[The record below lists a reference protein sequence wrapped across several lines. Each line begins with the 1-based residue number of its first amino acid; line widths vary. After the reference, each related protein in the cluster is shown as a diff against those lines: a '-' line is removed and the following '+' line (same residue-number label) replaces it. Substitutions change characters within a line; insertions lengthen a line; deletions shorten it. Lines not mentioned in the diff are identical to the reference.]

1 MSDRLSAL
9 RLFAR
14 VARTGNFSRAGRE
27 LGLSQPSA
35 SRIAAQLERE
45 VGAAL
50 LTRTT
55 RGVTLTEAG
64 ADYLARIEPLLA
76 GLEDADQAARGTG
89 ELRGTLRVALSSNF
103 GVREVIP
110 RLPGFMQRHPALR
123 IELLVD
129 DRNHD
134 LVNEGLDVALRL
146 GVLKDS
152 SATARRLAVS
162 PGLLAA
168 SPEYLA
174 RAGAADT
181 PESLASHEV
190 IVAPFESR
198 SRSFKRNGRTRSVR
212 FAGRLSVS
220 SRQGAIAAA
229 VAGLGIVPTGVWFC
243 RPELESGA
251 LVQVLRDWEMQPIEL
266 HAVFVPGRAAKP
278 SARAFADY
286 VASELGERS
295 PRIVPSRAR
304 VPGSQAG
311 SGVARAAR
319 ASRNR

>member
-1 MSDRLSAL
+1 MSDRLFAL

-14 VARTGNFSRAGRE
+14 IARTGNFSRAGRE

-35 SRIAAQLERE
+35 YRIAAQLERE
-45 VGAAL
+45 LGTAL

-64 ADYLARIEPLLA
+64 TDYLARIEPLLA
-76 GLEDADQAARGTG
+76 ALEEADYAARGTG

-110 RLPGFMQRHPALR
+110 RLPAFMQRYPAVR

-129 DRNHD
+129 DRYHD
-134 LVNEGLDVALRL
+134 LVNEGIDVALRL

-152 SATARRLAVS
+152 SATARLLAVS

-168 SPEYLA
+168 SPAYLA
-174 RAGAADT
+174 RAGTPDT
-181 PESLASHEV
+181 PESLANHEV

-198 SRSFKRNGRTRSVR
+198 SRTFKRNGRTRSVR
-212 FAGRLSVS
+212 LAGRLSVS
-220 SRQGAIAAA
+220 SRQGTIAAA
-229 VAGLGIVPTGVWFC
+229 VAGLGIVPTGLWFC

-251 LVQVLRDWEMQPIEL
+251 LVQVLSDWEMEPIEL
-266 HAVFVPGRAAKP
+266 HAVFAPGRAAKP
-278 SARAFADY
+278 SARAFADHL
-286 VASELGERS
+286 ASELRERS
-295 PRIVPSRAR
+295 PRASPARPSDRRTTASTAR
-304 VPGSQAG
+304 
-311 SGVARAAR
+311 
-319 ASRNR
+319 

>member
-1 MSDRLSAL
+1 MSDRLFAL

-14 VARTGNFSRAGRE
+14 IARTGNFSRAGRE

-45 VGAAL
+45 LGTAL

-64 ADYLARIEPLLA
+64 TDYLARIEPLLA
-76 GLEDADQAARGTG
+76 ALEEADYAARGTG

-110 RLPGFMQRHPALR
+110 RLPAFMQRYPALR

-134 LVNEGLDVALRL
+134 LVAEGIDVALRL

-152 SATARRLAVS
+152 SATARLLAVS
-162 PGLLAA
+162 SRLLAA
-168 SPEYLA
+168 SPAYLA
-174 RAGAADT
+174 RAGTPDT
-181 PESLASHEV
+181 PESLANHEV
-190 IVAPFESR
+190 IVAPFESH
-198 SRSFKRNGRTRSVR
+198 SRTFKRNGRTRSVR
-212 FAGRLSVS
+212 LAGRLSVS
-220 SRQGAIAAA
+220 SRQGTIAAA
-229 VAGLGIVPTGVWFC
+229 VAGLGIVPTGLWFC

-251 LVQVLRDWEMQPIEL
+251 LVQVLSDWEMEPIEL
-266 HAVFVPGRAAKP
+266 HAVFAPGRAAKP
-278 SARAFADY
+278 SARAFADHL
-286 VASELGERS
+286 ASELRERS
-295 PRIVPSRAR
+295 PRASPAR
-304 VPGSQAG
+304 SSDRRTTA
-311 SGVARAAR
+311 STAR
-319 ASRNR
+319 